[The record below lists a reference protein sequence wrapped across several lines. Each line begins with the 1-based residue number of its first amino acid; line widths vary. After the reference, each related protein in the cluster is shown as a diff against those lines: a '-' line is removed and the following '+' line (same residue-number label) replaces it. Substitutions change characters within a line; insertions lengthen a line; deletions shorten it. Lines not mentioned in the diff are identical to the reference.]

1 MEVQISLHNPV
12 FISFEYIPRR
22 GIAEF
27 SSKHFKEGM
36 LSECI
41 RERELTSV
49 SGKFSEKTFWMK
61 RILSGVLE
69 DE

>member
-41 RERELTSV
+41 RERVNLSFRE
-49 SGKFSEKTFWMK
+49 
-61 RILSGVLE
+61 ILRE
-69 DE
+69 DFLDEENFKWGPGG